1 MILSVQRPLQQALY
15 LRGVE
20 DLTSTSDLANR
31 FSS

>member
-1 MILSVQRPLQQALY
+1 MIHSVQCPLQQAFY

-20 DLTSTSDLANR
+20 APISTSDLANR